1 MKKLWLDI
9 QIFVYESLLRIMSV
23 EKYWQYRAQE
33 IQAKTGRK
41 IPDYQKLN
49 WEHLRKIVLMMEKY
63 EKTQKGDNDYE
74 QRRICSSFFEKQNGF

>member
-1 MKKLWLDI
+1 
-9 QIFVYESLLRIMSV
+9 MSV

-49 WEHLRKIVLMMEKY
+49 WEHLREIVLMMELIDID
-63 EKTQKGDNDYE
+63 EVLFIETIDTQRKDKAGSLF
-74 QRRICSSFFEKQNGF
+74 R

>member
-9 QIFVYESLLRIMSV
+9 QIFVFTSLLRIMSV

-41 IPDYQKLN
+41 ILEYQKLD
-49 WEHLRKIVLMMEKY
+49 WKHLRKIVLIMEKCDKIQ
-63 EKTQKGDNDYE
+63 ERG
-74 QRRICSSFFEKQNGF
+74 